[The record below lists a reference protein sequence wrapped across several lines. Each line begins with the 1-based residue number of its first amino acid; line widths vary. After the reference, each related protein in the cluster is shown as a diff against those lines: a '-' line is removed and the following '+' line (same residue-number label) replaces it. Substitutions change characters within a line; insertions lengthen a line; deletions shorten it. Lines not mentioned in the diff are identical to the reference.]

1 MKNAVYMDHN
11 ATTPTRPV
19 ARDAVAR
26 ALELTGNGSSVHG
39 FGREV
44 RRLIEDAREAVAQ
57 FAGAEPAGVVFTSG
71 GTEANNL
78 ILRGSGRAR
87 VLASAVEHVSVLK
100 AAPDIEEIP
109 VDGDGIVSLEAL
121 DALLADHARPALVSV
136 MLANNETGVIQPL
149 AEVSAIAKNHGALVH
164 GDAVQA
170 AGKIPFDIKA
180 LGADIISLSAHKIG
194 GPAGVGA
201 LVSAGDF
208 PLQGILRGGGQE
220 RGRRAGTENV
230 SGIAG
235 FGAAARAAV
244 DGLSDFAKL
253 ASWRDRIEAVL
264 GKGTGVR
271 VFGTG
276 GPRLPNTSCL
286 TMPGVKA
293 ETQIIALDLAG
304 VALSAGS
311 ACSSG
316 KVEPSHVLAA
326 MGIEAKDA
334 DTAIRVSLGWNT
346 ATDDIE
352 RFLQAW
358 TAVQAQ
364 IGAPDVTD
372 VVAA

>member
-1 MKNAVYMDHN
+1 MKNAVYLDHN

-26 ALELTGNGSSVHG
+26 ALELTGNASSVHG

-44 RRLIEDAREAVAQ
+44 RRLIEDAREAVALL
-57 FAGAEPAGVVFTSG
+57 AGAEPRGVVFTGG

-78 ILRGSGRAR
+78 SIRGSGRTR

-100 AAPDIEEIP
+100 AVTDLEEIP
-109 VDGDGIVSLEAL
+109 VDGNGIVSLEAL
-121 DALLADHARPALVSV
+121 DALLAGDTRPALVSV

-149 AEVSAIAKNHGALVH
+149 ADISAIAKKHGALLH
-164 GDAVQA
+164 CDAIQA

-180 LGADIISLSAHKIG
+180 LGADMMSLSAHKIG

-201 LVSAGDF
+201 LVLAGDIH
-208 PLQGILRGGGQE
+208 LQGIIRGGGQE

-235 FGAAARAAV
+235 FAAAARAAL

-253 ASWRDRIEAVL
+253 ASWRDRIEAGL
-264 GKGTGVR
+264 GKVTGVR
-271 VFGTG
+271 IFGAPA
-276 GPRLPNTSCL
+276 PRLPNTTCL

-304 VALSAGS
+304 VAVSAGS

-326 MGIEAKDA
+326 MGVEAEDA
-334 DTAIRVSLGWNT
+334 DRAIRVSLGWNS
-346 ATDDIE
+346 AADDIE

-358 TAVQAQ
+358 TTVQAQ
-364 IGAPDVTD
+364 IGATD
-372 VVAA
+372 MADEAAA

>member
-1 MKNAVYMDHN
+1 MKNAVYLDHN
-11 ATTPTRPV
+11 ATTVTRPV

-57 FAGAEPAGVVFTSG
+57 VTGAEPAGVVFTGS

-78 ILRGSGRAR
+78 SLRGARRAR

-100 AAPDIEEIP
+100 AALDIEEIP
-109 VDGDGIVSLEAL
+109 VNGEGIVSLEAL
-121 DALLADHARPALVSV
+121 DALLADDVRPALVSV

-149 AEVSAIAKNHGALVH
+149 ADVSAIAKNHGALVH
-164 GDAVQA
+164 CDAVQA

-180 LGADIISLSAHKIG
+180 LGADMISLSAHKIG

-201 LVSAGDF
+201 LVLAGELS
-208 PLQGILRGGGQE
+208 LQGILRGGGQE

-235 FGAAARAAV
+235 FGAAARAAI
-244 DGLSDFAKL
+244 DGLSDFARL
-253 ASWRDRIEAVL
+253 ASWRDRIEAGL
-264 GKGTGVR
+264 GKVAGVHI
-271 VFGTG
+271 FGTG

-286 TMPGVKA
+286 TMPGVKS

-304 VALSAGS
+304 FALSAGS

-326 MGIEAKDA
+326 MGVEAGDA
-334 DTAIRVSLGWNT
+334 DTAIRVSLGWNS
-346 ATDDIE
+346 AADDIE
-352 RFLQAW
+352 RFLEAW
-358 TAVQAQ
+358 TTVQAQ
-364 IGAPDVTD
+364 MGAAD
-372 VVAA
+372 AAAA